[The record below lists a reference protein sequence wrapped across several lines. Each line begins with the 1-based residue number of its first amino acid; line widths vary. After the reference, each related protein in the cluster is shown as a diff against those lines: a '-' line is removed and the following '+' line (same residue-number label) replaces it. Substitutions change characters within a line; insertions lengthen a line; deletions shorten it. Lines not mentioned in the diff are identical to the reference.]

1 MVELRL
7 LSMVDFG
14 VKNVLEKILTKVEY
28 DYYSNDEDIKSKID
42 TLKKTITIEKEYIRK
57 KTLAY
62 LMDSSESEKE
72 KEEKY
77 KKNYSINHRNNN
89 NRLDNSNN
97 KILKKKKSH
106 NQIFY
111 KGFIKDSLINK
122 SNTLKDLQDIKNSQ
136 DTIKANQLR
145 KILSYKSPNQT
156 IEKQNEILTKGSTFS
171 HASEKIKPYIEN
183 IFKNNYNSSTFQM
196 IDNDESEDIRN
207 IIHIDKNN
215 FEEIDNI
222 VNQMRKTILYS
233 NKNPI
238 TKEIIN
244 FKELSSSSESSNDN
258 FNTIKINKTLNEN
271 IKKNQSNQN
280 INYVNNENMNENE
293 IQEQKEKQFRHLLKK
308 LDLVYDTDS
317 EEEDMD
323 LKVQSIFS
331 RMYLLPQSTTKI
343 IFDAILLF
351 FVIYTMFQI
360 PYILAFP
367 EYNENKNKI
376 KRILT
381 VDIIIDLYFIFDII
395 FCCITAYTDI
405 IEEKLITSPKK
416 IFQRYLKEYFF
427 FDIIS
432 TIPFNSILDF
442 KEINFIGKYKVFTH
456 YFRFIYLLKLVRL
469 IKCFKVLLHNSFLN
483 FFIKFLNKITGSLYM
498 EKYYRTFLS
507 IYCTFYSFH
516 LFGCVFI
523 FFGKS
528 TSPNWIIKQGLDIK
542 DDFQIYIAAVYFV
555 CATVFSVGYGDIVSF
570 NYYERFFN
578 VIMLILG
585 MLIYTWMISS
595 ISNYFMDN
603 DVDEIKYKKNMSLLD
618 DIRIKHNNFSDD
630 LYQKIRRFLLYKR
643 ENDYMNYNNI
653 YDNLPVIMRNTLIFE
668 MYKPIIE
675 NFVFFKNFDDQD
687 FILKVIL
694 CLKPFNA
701 IKGERLV
708 NDGDFIDEIIFVKNG
723 CLAVEFPLPLILK
736 PSKRNMTIL
745 NKNFSNNRTLED
757 DKENE
762 FKEKYTSLKTFKFSK
777 TGAFIRQMIKKSK
790 KKKINKPH
798 IKLIEIR
805 KNEHFGD
812 IIMFLNKRSPL
823 SLKVKSRKADLL
835 FLMKTDAIEISV
847 GFPKIWKKILKNS
860 LYNMQQIDILINKYL
875 NIFFINNKNSKKGK
889 NSLLKQDTKVKRK
902 NNEEINEF
910 LEIKRKSQ
918 ILVEP
923 LNKTF
928 NETSITKSNDKSSNS
943 FEISFN
949 ESKSIKNNKIEKS
962 LIEFESDDNNK
973 NDSPEEIEN
982 EYKKNKIENNKEN
995 KKDLLNN
1002 KCFFT
1007 NINEEFKNNE
1017 FSLKNN
1023 FLFQRIKNKFSNL
1036 QIIHNEK
1043 FTMPIID
1050 NEESINENELIILGK
1065 KKITSPP
1072 LRYRLI
1078 PHKIDY
1084 KNKLSI
1090 INQNQKKDVLNE
1102 NNLKIDKNEFIP
1114 LSTYEIEK
1122 NTNKIHKVATMNIKN
1137 NKDFYLEFNKPK
1149 IEKKSSMSSLF
1160 ATKNKTNITKKKS
1173 NLKNKFSF
1181 SKKNNVKF
1189 QKTDTLK
1196 KKNFFH
1202 AKSKG
1207 MENNN
1212 NVQKTRRRSQWNI
1225 INDNIKDNEQNLK
1238 NPEEFYS
1245 SIFSKMINKNKDDD
1259 N

>member
-1 MVELRL
+1 
-7 LSMVDFG
+7 
-14 VKNVLEKILTKVEY
+14 
-28 DYYSNDEDIKSKID
+28 
-42 TLKKTITIEKEYIRK
+42 
-57 KTLAY
+57 
-62 LMDSSESEKE
+62 
-72 KEEKY
+72 
-77 KKNYSINHRNNN
+77 
-89 NRLDNSNN
+89 
-97 KILKKKKSH
+97 
-106 NQIFY
+106 
-111 KGFIKDSLINK
+111 
-122 SNTLKDLQDIKNSQ
+122 
-136 DTIKANQLR
+136 
-145 KILSYKSPNQT
+145 
-156 IEKQNEILTKGSTFS
+156 
-171 HASEKIKPYIEN
+171 
-183 IFKNNYNSSTFQM
+183 
-196 IDNDESEDIRN
+196 
-207 IIHIDKNN
+207 
-215 FEEIDNI
+215 
-222 VNQMRKTILYS
+222 
-233 NKNPI
+233 
-238 TKEIIN
+238 
-244 FKELSSSSESSNDN
+244 
-258 FNTIKINKTLNEN
+258 
-271 IKKNQSNQN
+271 
-280 INYVNNENMNENE
+280 
-293 IQEQKEKQFRHLLKK
+293 
-308 LDLVYDTDS
+308 
-317 EEEDMD
+317 
-323 LKVQSIFS
+323 
-331 RMYLLPQSTTKI
+331 
-343 IFDAILLF
+343 
-351 FVIYTMFQI
+351 
-360 PYILAFP
+360 
-367 EYNENKNKI
+367 
-376 KRILT
+376 
-381 VDIIIDLYFIFDII
+381 
-395 FCCITAYTDI
+395 
-405 IEEKLITSPKK
+405 
-416 IFQRYLKEYFF
+416 
-427 FDIIS
+427 
-432 TIPFNSILDF
+432 
-442 KEINFIGKYKVFTH
+442 
-456 YFRFIYLLKLVRL
+456 
-469 IKCFKVLLHNSFLN
+469 
-483 FFIKFLNKITGSLYM
+483 
-498 EKYYRTFLS
+498 
-507 IYCTFYSFH
+507 
-516 LFGCVFI
+516 
-523 FFGKS
+523 
-528 TSPNWIIKQGLDIK
+528 
-542 DDFQIYIAAVYFV
+542 
-555 CATVFSVGYGDIVSF
+555 
-570 NYYERFFN
+570 
-578 VIMLILG
+578 
-585 MLIYTWMISS
+585 
-595 ISNYFMDN
+595 
-603 DVDEIKYKKNMSLLD
+603 
-618 DIRIKHNNFSDD
+618 
-630 LYQKIRRFLLYKR
+630 
-643 ENDYMNYNNI
+643 
-653 YDNLPVIMRNTLIFE
+653 
-668 MYKPIIE
+668 
-675 NFVFFKNFDDQD
+675 
-687 FILKVIL
+687 
-694 CLKPFNA
+694 
-701 IKGERLV
+701 
-708 NDGDFIDEIIFVKNG
+708 
-723 CLAVEFPLPLILK
+723 
-736 PSKRNMTIL
+736 
-745 NKNFSNNRTLED
+745 
-757 DKENE
+757 
-762 FKEKYTSLKTFKFSK
+762 
-777 TGAFIRQMIKKSK
+777 
-790 KKKINKPH
+790 
-798 IKLIEIR
+798 
-805 KNEHFGD
+805 
-812 IIMFLNKRSPL
+812 MFLNKRSPL

-928 NETSITKSNDKSSNS
+928 YETSITKSNDKSSNS